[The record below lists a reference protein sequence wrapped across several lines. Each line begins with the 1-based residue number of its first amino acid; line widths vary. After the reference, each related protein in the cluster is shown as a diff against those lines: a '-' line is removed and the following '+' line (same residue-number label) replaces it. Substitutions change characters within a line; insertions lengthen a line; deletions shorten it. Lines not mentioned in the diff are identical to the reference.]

1 MLSGWYEPPGRGL
14 GGRALTI
21 YVDAASDQMVRA
33 EDVYVTVLPCSED
46 EAHEMD
52 VDRFL
57 ADSGATMHELLG

>member
-1 MLSGWYEPPGRGL
+1 
-14 GGRALTI
+14 
-21 YVDAASDQMVRA
+21 MVRA